1 MTVDIQAAALNFRDV
16 LIAINMLP
24 ELSFEGSYYGR
35 HLGMEAAGVVTAV
48 GPGVANV
55 KVRWLDLAMGRV
67 TWCAT
72 KARPPTDRPKTK
84 QNKPPSKQTN

>member
-1 MTVDIQAAALNFRDV
+1 MTVEIKAAALNFRDV

-48 GPGVANV
+48 GAGVTGL
-55 KVRWLDLAMGRV
+55 KVTESGLLIDDRN
-67 TWCAT
+67 
-72 KARPPTDRPKTK
+72 TD
-84 QNKPPSKQTN
+84 